1 MHTRSVEYKIGGAFV
16 SIVCIG
22 PIERTEI
29 NRFINE
35 IRNTFCGIFMQ
46 FITPDVIYGI
56 EHLIGV
62 FKITMESKKRN
73 ILIAKS
79 TEMDFLL
86 RLSCTNQISHA
97 LKSRWHAGTRLLVYS
112 YFFY

>member
-16 SIVCIG
+16 SIVCVG

-73 ILIAKS
+73 IVGRLIGLLNLGISKKEQNVVNTAK
-79 TEMDFLL
+79 
-86 RLSCTNQISHA
+86 Q
-97 LKSRWHAGTRLLVYS
+97 GTIILPQ
-112 YFFY
+112 